1 VGDTKPKASMKS
13 ILLPFDVFERHKTV
27 AKAVKTNETILD
39 VGGGV
44 DALSKFIKNKVTV
57 TNLKSGDILADG
69 RALPMEDNS
78 FDVVTSIDV
87 VEHLPKKDR
96 KKFIEELL
104 RVARIKV
111 IVSTPLGTKQHLEAE
126 KKLLSLFKEKKMKS
140 DFIEE
145 HVKRGLPT
153 FSELKDYTQTYSY
166 KFFYSGDYRLNRF
179 LTMMDIKS
187 LPNPKLD
194 KIFYLL
200 KRLLNLILNL
210 FYFPFSGSENQEDFT
225 NRIYL
230 FIEKK

>member
-1 VGDTKPKASMKS
+1 MGDAKEETMMKS
-13 ILLPFDVFERHKTV
+13 ILLPFDVFERHQTIAHAIKPDQTV
-27 AKAVKTNETILD
+27 LD

-57 TNLKSGDILADG
+57 TNLKNGDILADG
-69 RALPMEDNS
+69 RALPIKDNS

-87 VEHLPKKDR
+87 IEHVSKKDR
-96 KKFIEELL
+96 KKFIQELL
-104 RVARIKV
+104 RVARIRV
-111 IVSTPLGTKQHLEAE
+111 IVSAPLGTKQHLEAE

-145 HVKRGLPT
+145 HVKKGLPT
-153 FSELKDYTQTYSY
+153 FSELKDYVQGYSY
-166 KFFYSGDYRLNRF
+166 RVFYSGDYRLNRF

-194 KIFYLL
+194 KLFYLF

-210 FYFPFSGSENQEDFT
+210 FYFPFSGSESQEDFT